1 MTNVG
6 AWHIR
11 HNYGTNLWVDSL
23 ELVKHSTRVTSLR
36 LSSEVRRCNSTSG
49 LCSKLHL
56 TVHCS
61 NCLGKV
67 NAVSRSPP
75 PLLWRALATVKSL
88 GWWRLRAARC
98 SGFWV
103 MVAEKRSFWRG
114 EVRATTERG
123 EGEALNCLVIYR
135 FRKIILFKGEHYHEL
150 YSLRSTHD
158 EILSH
163 THLYTFFSLR
173 NAHFLPCNPQ
183 KFSPSKI
190 LCYNYGIHTT

>member
-23 ELVKHSTRVTSLR
+23 ELVKHSTRVTSSR

-49 LCSKLHL
+49 LCSKLHH

-61 NCLGKV
+61 SCLGKV
-67 NAVSRSPP
+67 NAVSRSPS

-114 EVRATTERG
+114 EVGAATETG

-135 FRKIILFKGEHYHEL
+135 FRKIILYSGKLSRENTIMNFTVWEPHTMKFWAIPTYTHFFHWEMLPFYHA
-150 YSLRSTHD
+150 STKV
-158 EILSH
+158 
-163 THLYTFFSLR
+163 FSLE
-173 NAHFLPCNPQ
+173 NSL
-183 KFSPSKI
+183 
-190 LCYNYGIHTT
+190 L